1 MDETA
6 KEPYDPYLNDEY
18 RIISQYKTKIDASVF
33 SVSPSFHRPTPTA
46 TDYATGFIKRYFVR
60 KNTSTSSQTCEVSG
74 EQYQILQSNPFY
86 KSVSI
91 TWKITGPVDSY
102 TVDNTDTVIGVRQFN
117 LREINRGAGVIW
129 QLPSSFKNL
138 LEFYKKM

>member
-33 SVSPSFHRPTPTA
+33 GVSPSFYRPTPTDV
-46 TDYATGFIKRYFVR
+46 DYATGFIKRYFVR

-91 TWKITGPVDSY
+91 TWQITGAAESY
-102 TVDNTDTVIGVRQFN
+102 TFGNSDTVIGAREFN
-117 LREINRGAGVIW
+117 LREINKGARVIW